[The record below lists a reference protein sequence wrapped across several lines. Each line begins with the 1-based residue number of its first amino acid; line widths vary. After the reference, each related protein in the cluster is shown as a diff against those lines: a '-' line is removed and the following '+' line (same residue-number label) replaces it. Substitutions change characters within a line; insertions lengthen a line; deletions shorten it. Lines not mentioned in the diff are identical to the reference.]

1 MQRTPK
7 ISVDGV
13 GLGLAIVR
21 RIAEHHGDEV
31 RCLARQD
38 PEEETRFEVTLFFDI
53 DLAGAPFDRSHVA
66 ER

>member
-21 RIAEHHGDEV
+21 RIAEHHGGEV
-31 RCLARQD
+31 RCLVGS
-38 PEEETRFEVTLFFDI
+38 EL
-53 DLAGAPFDRSHVA
+53 LC
-66 ER
+66 